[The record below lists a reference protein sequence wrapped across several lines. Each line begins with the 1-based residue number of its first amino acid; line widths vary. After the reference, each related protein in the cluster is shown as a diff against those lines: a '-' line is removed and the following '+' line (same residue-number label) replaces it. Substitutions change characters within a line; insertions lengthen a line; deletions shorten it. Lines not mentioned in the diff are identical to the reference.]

1 MLIPQ
6 LITKQVRRK
15 ERLRQKI
22 MRESVFTLEDIKKLR
37 KEGSKIYFKP
47 GIEGTGEENILD
59 FCLLYAPKDEDKL
72 TTYFQIYRGEY
83 TDYLVSVGVKC
94 VSIKCV
100 SINLLLNLIKLFI
113 KTVIIKY
120 IIDY

>member
-1 MLIPQ
+1 
-6 LITKQVRRK
+6 
-15 ERLRQKI
+15 

-83 TDYLVSVGVKC
+83 YRLFGKC
-94 VSIKCV
+94 WSKMCV
-100 SINLLLNLIKLFI
+100 DKVCVNKPSS
-113 KTVIIKY
+113 
-120 IIDY
+120 